1 MRSSCAKTIEAS
13 LAAMRGVHTAKVNF
27 GGGTANVSYD
37 PNKTDAATLTQRVQ
51 TLGYSAIAD
60 TPRGST
66 TRRWQF
72 DVAGMDCGDCAKTIE
87 TGLRRLLRLYRS
99 WSWMTRSN
107 PSPITGFSPSA
118 MLYPWRGGAVT
129 QT

>member
-1 MRSSCAKTIEAS
+1 MTLKTRPVASANGDSGEEMTCRLTVAGMDCADCAKTIEAS
-13 LAAMRGVHTAKVNF
+13 LAAIRGVHTAKVNF

-37 PNKTDAATLTQRVQ
+37 PNKTDAAALTQRVQ

-60 TPRGST
+60 TPPGST

-87 TGLRRLLRLYRS
+87 TGLRRLL
-99 WSWMTRSN
+99 
-107 PSPITGFSPSA
+107 
-118 MLYPWRGGAVT
+118 
-129 QT
+129 